1 MAKGVDHDDEIKIEE
16 KQQSKRIVI
25 VYATQ
30 TGQSKCIAESLHDLA
45 IKHNFEPE
53 LYDIAD
59 HDKKF
64 TFESVKCP
72 LVFVCST
79 TGDGETPES
88 SRKTYSKLKRVSK
101 DAKILSNLNY
111 ALLGL
116 GDSNYSQFC
125 NGPKLFHKRFQDLG
139 ATCFYGPFWADDGIG
154 MELEVEPFKEGLWN
168 AINDVL
174 GNNNTDSKDPPISNN
189 PHFFHFDILIKDLY

>member
-1 MAKGVDHDDEIKIEE
+1 MAKEEEE
-16 KQQSKRIVI
+16 KPTKRPSIAI

-45 IKHNFEPE
+45 LKHNFEPQ
-53 LYDIAD
+53 LYDIAE
-59 HDKKF
+59 HDTKF
-64 TFESVKCP
+64 TFAELRCP

-88 SRKTYSKLKRVSK
+88 SRKVYSKLKRTSP
-101 DAKILSNLNY
+101 DLSGLDY

-125 NGPKLFHKRFQDLG
+125 NGPKLFHKRFHDLG
-139 ATCFYGPFWADDGIG
+139 ATCFYGPFWADDGVG

-168 AINDVL
+168 ALNDVL
-174 GNNNTDSKDPPISNN
+174 GIKNEAPSQQTSN
-189 PHFFHFDILIKDLY
+189 LLKS